1 VNRVSPIAIVLLFL
15 ALPVRAASA
24 QALQHP
30 SQCLDFLYPAG
41 GNPGQSIELELGG
54 LSGFE
59 GADRLLFD
67 GPPGISVEEVQ
78 KPTHNTVKARIRIA
92 ADAAPGRRLV
102 RVAGG
107 SAGLTNERP
116 LFVGKLPELIEA
128 EPNNAPDQPQ
138 PVAVPAV
145 INARLQARLDIDCFR
160 FEGKAGQSIVAA
172 VLAHGMDS
180 IVRDSFIGGFL
191 DTSLELLDSQGQIL
205 AAAEDTVG
213 LDPVVNLKLP
223 ADGAYVVRVKAVAYA
238 GARSAV
244 YRLTLGEV
252 PYITS
257 VFPFGG
263 QRGQTIAVELD
274 GPNVPAGSSQQV
286 TIAAD
291 DPFLLQDLLPEIPG
305 GGSQVLSLVRGDL
318 PESRETEP
326 NNDGAAAG
334 SLPIN
339 STVNARFE
347 QPADED
353 WYRITAEA
361 GKGVILETL
370 AQRHL
375 RAPVDTA
382 LEIFDAAGKKLAE
395 NDDGQLFMGQVW
407 HDFESADSRLIFQ
420 PPAAGEYFVRV
431 TNGSGIFGKQSA
443 YRLSLTP
450 LAADFA
456 VFQWPDAVP
465 IWGDSN
471 TATFITQVF
480 TWGGLDS
487 DVEIRVE
494 GLPSGWQSSVS
505 HLPAGYLRLYT
516 NTQIGNQALVT
527 ITSPKDAAVGTIV
540 PFRVVARATHEGKT
554 IEHAAQTTTLY
565 GNSHNDRMFLRY
577 SRGARAVV
585 APPLGCRLETSVT
598 ELTVPHGGTVDIPV
612 RVEYFGEA
620 KGSFGLGIDG
630 STVAAGTGWKAPTTL
645 AAGQTEIKLP
655 LTVSPEWRPGT
666 YTIVVSR
673 WWAADIRAGRPG
685 RVRRHKLTIQPP
697 GEVLTSVGV

>member
-1 VNRVSPIAIVLLFL
+1 MNRAAPLATALFLIVLS
-15 ALPVRAASA
+15 VRALLA

-30 SQCLDFLYPAG
+30 NPYLDYIYPAG
-41 GNPGQSIELELGG
+41 GNRGQTIELELGG
-54 LSGFE
+54 LNGFE
-59 GADRLLFD
+59 GTSNLLID
-67 GPPGISVEEVQ
+67 GAPGITVEEVQ
-78 KPTHNTVKARIRIA
+78 KPTHDTVKARIKIA
-92 ADAAPGRRLV
+92 ADAAPGRRLI
-102 RVAGG
+102 RICGG

-116 LFVGKLPELIEA
+116 FFVGKLPELAEVEA
-128 EPNNAPDQPQ
+128 NNSVAQAQ
-138 PVAVPAV
+138 QVSIPVV
-145 INARLQARLDIDCFR
+145 INARLQAKLDIDCFR

-172 VLAHGMDS
+172 VLAHAMDS
-180 IVRDSFIGGFL
+180 TVRESFNKGFL
-191 DTSLELLDSQGQIL
+191 DTSLEILDSQGQIL

-213 LDPVVNLKLP
+213 LDPVVHVKLP
-223 ADGAYVVRVKAVAYA
+223 VDGAYLVRVQAVAYA

-252 PYITS
+252 PYVTS
-257 VFPFGG
+257 VFPPGG

-274 GPNVPAGSSQQV
+274 GPNVPHGTIQQI
-286 TIAAD
+286 TIASD
-291 DPFLLQDLLPEIPG
+291 DPFPLQDLLVELPAS
-305 GGSQVLSLVRGDL
+305 GSQVLTLIRGNM
-318 PESRETEP
+318 PESQEAEP
-326 NNDGAAAG
+326 NNNRASAAA
-334 SLPIN
+334 LATN
-339 STVNARFE
+339 ATVNGRFQE
-347 QPADED
+347 SGDEE
-353 WYRITAEA
+353 WFRFTAEA
-361 GKGVILETL
+361 GKGLIVETL

-382 LEIFDAAGKKLAE
+382 IEIYDAAGKKLAE

-420 PPAAGEYFVRV
+420 PPTTGEYFVRL
-431 TNGSGIFGKQSA
+431 TSGSGIFGKQST
-443 YRLSLTP
+443 YRLSLVP
-450 LAADFA
+450 LAPDFA

-465 IWGDSN
+465 IWGPNN
-471 TATFITQVF
+471 TASFITQVF

-505 HLPAGYLRLYT
+505 HLPASYLKIYT
-516 NTQIGNQALVT
+516 NTYIGNQALVT
-527 ITSPKDAAVGTIV
+527 LTSPKDAAVETIA
-540 PFRVVARATHEGKT
+540 PFRVVARASHEGKV

-577 SRGARAVV
+577 SREARAVV

-598 ELTVPHGGTVDIPV
+598 ELTVPHGGTVEVPV
-612 RVEYFGEA
+612 RVEYLGEA

-645 AAGQTEIKLP
+645 GAGQTEIKLP

-685 RVRRHKLTIQPP
+685 PCTPAIKLTILPP
-697 GEVLTSVGV
+697 DAGK

>member
-1 VNRVSPIAIVLLFL
+1 MVIHD
-15 ALPVRAASA
+15 AAA

-30 SQCLDFLYPAG
+30 NPYLDYIYPAG
-41 GNPGQSIELELGG
+41 GNPGQTIELELGG
-54 LSGFE
+54 LNGFE
-59 GADRLLFD
+59 GADRLLID

-78 KPTHNTVKARIRIA
+78 KPTHDTVKVRIKIT

-116 LFVGKLPELIEA
+116 FFVGRLPELIEI
-128 EPNNAPDQPQ
+128 EPNGTADQPQ
-138 PVAVPAV
+138 QIAIPAV
-145 INARLQARLDIDCFR
+145 INGRLQAKLDIDYFR

-180 IVRDSFIGGFL
+180 IVRESFNKGFL
-191 DTSLELLDSQGQIL
+191 DTSLELLNAQGQIL

-213 LDPVVNLKLP
+213 LDPVINLKLP
-223 ADGAYVVRVKAVAYA
+223 ADGAYIVRVKAVAYA

-252 PYITS
+252 PYVTS
-257 VFPFGG
+257 LFPSGS
-263 QRGQTIAVELD
+263 QRGQTIAVELN
-274 GPNVPAGSSQQV
+274 GPNVPAGTTQQV
-286 TIAAD
+286 TIAAG
-291 DPFLLQDLLPEIPG
+291 DPFPLQDLLPELPG
-305 GGSQVLSLVRGDL
+305 SGSQVLTLVRGDL
-318 PESRETEP
+318 GESREREP
-326 NNDGAAAG
+326 NNDRTTAG
-334 SLPIN
+334 SLPLH

-353 WYRITAEA
+353 WFRFTAEA
-361 GKGVILETL
+361 GKGVVLETL

-382 LEIFDAAGKKLAE
+382 IEIYDASGKKLAE

-420 PPAAGEYFVRV
+420 PPASGDYFVRV
-431 TNGSGIFGKQSA
+431 TSGSGIFGKASV
-443 YRLSLTP
+443 YRLTLTP
-450 LAADFA
+450 LVPDFA

-465 IWGDSN
+465 IWGPNN
-471 TATFITQVF
+471 TASFIAQAF

-487 DVEIRVE
+487 DVEFRVD
-494 GLPSGWQSSVS
+494 GLPAGWQSSVS
-505 HLPAGYLRLYT
+505 YLPAGYLKLYT
-516 NTQIGNQALVT
+516 NTQIGGQALVT
-527 ITSPKDAAVGTIV
+527 ITSPKDAALGTV
-540 PFRVVARATHEGKT
+540 APFRVVARATHDGKT
-554 IEHAAQTTTLY
+554 IEHVAQTMTLF

-577 SRGARAVV
+577 SRSSRAVV
-585 APPLGCRLETSVT
+585 APPLGCRLETSVS
-598 ELTVPHGGTVDIPV
+598 ELTVPHGGTVEIPV
-612 RVEYFGEA
+612 RVEYLGEA

-630 STVAAGTGWKAPTTL
+630 PTVAAGTGWKAPTTL

-673 WWAADIRAGRPG
+673 WWAADIRTGRPG
-685 RVRRHKLTIQPP
+685 PCTPAIKLTIQPP
-697 GEVLTSVGV
+697 AAK

>member
-1 VNRVSPIAIVLLFL
+1 MHSIVAIWLSLIAVTQ
-15 ALPVRAASA
+15 ATG

-30 SQCLDFLYPAG
+30 NPYLDYIYPAG
-41 GNPGQSIELELGG
+41 GNPGQTIELELGG
-54 LSGFE
+54 LNGFE
-59 GADRLLFD
+59 GASTLVID
-67 GPPGISVEEVQ
+67 GAPGIFVEEVQ
-78 KPTHNTVKARIRIA
+78 KPTHDTVKARIKIA
-92 ADAAPGRRLV
+92 ADAALGRRLV

-116 LFVGKLPELIEA
+116 FFVGKLLELTEV
-128 EPNNAPDQPQ
+128 EPNNATNQPQ
-138 PVAVPAV
+138 PVAIPAV
-145 INARLQARLDIDCFR
+145 INARLQAKLDIDCFR
-160 FEGKAGQSIVAA
+160 FHGKAGQSIVAA
-172 VLAHGMDS
+172 VLAHGMDATA
-180 IVRDSFIGGFL
+180 RESFNKGFL
-191 DTSLELLDSQGQIL
+191 DTSLELLDAQGRIV

-213 LDPVVNLKLP
+213 LDPVVNVKLP
-223 ADGAYVVRVKAVAYA
+223 ADGAYIVRVKAVAYA

-244 YRLTLGEV
+244 FRLTLGEV
-252 PYITS
+252 PYVTS
-257 VFPFGG
+257 VFPSGG
-263 QRGQTIAVELD
+263 QRGQTMAVELD
-274 GPNVPAGSSQQV
+274 GPNVPAGTRQPV

-291 DPFLLQDLLPEIPG
+291 DSFPLQDLLLELPG
-305 GGSQVLSLVRGDL
+305 AGSQVLTLLRSDL
-318 PESRETEP
+318 PESLESEP
-326 NNDGAAAG
+326 NNDRAAAG
-334 SLPIN
+334 TLPVN

-361 GKGVILETL
+361 SKGLVLQTL

-382 LEIFDAAGKKLAE
+382 IEIYDASGKKLAE

-420 PPAAGEYFVRV
+420 PPVAGEYFIRV
-431 TNGSGIFGKQSA
+431 TSGSGIFGRQSI

-450 LAADFA
+450 LTPDFA

-465 IWGDSN
+465 IWGPNN
-471 TATFITQVF
+471 TASFITQVF

-487 DVEIRVE
+487 DVEIRVD

-505 HLPAGYLRLYT
+505 YLPAGYLKIYT
-516 NTQIGNQALVT
+516 NTYIGNQALVT
-527 ITSPKDAAVGTIV
+527 ITSPKDAAVGTIA
-540 PFRVVARATHEGKT
+540 PFHVVAKAMHQGQM
-554 IEHAAQTTTLY
+554 IERVAQTTTLY
-565 GNSHNDRMFLRY
+565 GNSHNDRMFLRF
-577 SRGARAVV
+577 SRGARAVI
-585 APPLGCRLETSVT
+585 APPLDCRLETSVT
-598 ELTVPHGGTVDIPV
+598 ELTVPHGGTVEVPV
-612 RVEYFGEA
+612 RVEYVGEA

-673 WWAADIRAGRPG
+673 WWAADIRMGRPG
-685 RVRRHKLTIQPP
+685 PCTPAIKLTIQPP
-697 GEVLTSVGV
+697 ATAK

>member
-1 VNRVSPIAIVLLFL
+1 VLQFTRGIVALWLTAIVIHD
-15 ALPVRAASA
+15 AAA

-30 SQCLDFLYPAG
+30 SPYLDYIYPAG
-41 GNPGQSIELELGG
+41 GNPGQTIELELGG
-54 LSGFE
+54 LNGFE
-59 GADRLLFD
+59 GADRLLID

-78 KPTHNTVKARIRIA
+78 KPTHDTVKARIKIA
-92 ADAAPGRRLV
+92 PDAAPGRRLV

-116 LFVGKLPELIEA
+116 FFVGKLPELIET
-128 EPNNAPDQPQ
+128 EPNNTSDQPQ
-138 PVAVPAV
+138 QVAIPAV
-145 INARLQARLDIDCFR
+145 INSRLQAKLDIDCFR

-180 IVRDSFIGGFL
+180 TVRESFNKGFL
-191 DTSLELLDSQGQIL
+191 DTSLELLDAQGQIL

-223 ADGAYVVRVKAVAYA
+223 ADGTYIVRVKAVAYA

-252 PYITS
+252 PYVTS
-257 VFPFGG
+257 VFPSGG
-263 QRGQTIAVELD
+263 QRGQTIGVELD
-274 GPNVPAGSSQQV
+274 GPNVPAGTMQKV

-291 DPFLLQDLLPEIPG
+291 NPFPLQDLLPEFPG
-305 GGSQVLSLVRGDL
+305 DGSQVLTLVRGDL
-318 PESRETEP
+318 PESRENEP
-326 NNDGAAAG
+326 NNDRTTAG
-334 SLPIN
+334 SLPLN
-339 STVNARFE
+339 STANARFE

-353 WYRITAEA
+353 WYRFTAES
-361 GKGVILETL
+361 GKGVILQTL

-382 LEIFDAAGKKLAE
+382 IEIYDASGKKLAE

-407 HDFESADSRLIFQ
+407 HDFESADSRLVFQ
-420 PPAAGEYFVRV
+420 PPTAGEYFIRV
-431 TNGSGIFGKQSA
+431 TNGSGIFGKQSI
-443 YRLSLTP
+443 YRLTLTP
-450 LAADFA
+450 LTPDFA
-456 VFQWPDAVP
+456 VFQWPDAVS
-465 IWGDSN
+465 IWGANN
-471 TATFITQVF
+471 TASFITQVF

-494 GLPSGWQSSVS
+494 GLPTGWQSSVS
-505 HLPAGYLRLYT
+505 FLPAEYLKIYT
-516 NTQIGNQALVT
+516 NTYIGNQALVT

-540 PFRVVARATHEGKT
+540 PIRVVAKATHEGKT
-554 IEHAAQTTTLY
+554 IERVAQSMTLY
-565 GNSHNDRMFLRY
+565 GNSHNDRMFLRP

-598 ELTVPHGGTVDIPV
+598 ELTVPHGGTAEIPV
-612 RVEYFGEA
+612 RVEYLGEV

-673 WWAADIRAGRPG
+673 WWSADIRAGRPG
-685 RVRRHKLTIQPP
+685 PCTPAIKLTIQPP
-697 GEVLTSVGV
+697 AAK